1 MKKLFLLGLMT
12 MLAGPAWAEWV
23 MYFET
28 KTKTYYY
35 DPATIRKD
43 GSMRRV
49 WRIQQLK
56 QRIADGEKSRRMRIE
71 YDCKEERYRILS
83 ASIHSEPMAEGKVI
97 YSEIKDNIWT
107 VIPPASA
114 SEAMF
119 KIVCAK

>member
-1 MKKLFLLGLMT
+1 MKKLFLACLM
-12 MLAGPAWAEWV
+12 MLAGSAWAEWV

-28 KTKTYYY
+28 KTITYYY

-97 YSEIKDNIWT
+97 YSENKDNIWT
-107 VIPPASA
+107 VIPAASA
-114 SEAMF
+114 AEAMF

>member
-1 MKKLFLLGLMT
+1 MKKLFLVCLM
-12 MLAGPAWAEWV
+12 MLAGSAWAKWL
-23 MYFET
+23 MYFED
-28 KTKTYYY
+28 KKIIYYY

-43 GSMRRV
+43 GNIRLV
-49 WRIQQLK
+49 WRVQELK
-56 QRIADGEKSRRMRIE
+56 QRTADGEKSRRMRIE

-97 YSEIKDNIWT
+97 YSENKDNIWT

-114 SEAMF
+114 AETMF

>member
-12 MLAGPAWAEWV
+12 MLAGSAWAEWV
-23 MYFET
+23 MYFEA
-28 KTKTYYY
+28 KTITYFY

-43 GSMRRV
+43 GNMRRV
-49 WRIQQLK
+49 WRVQELK
-56 QRIADGEKSRRMRIE
+56 QRTADGEKSRRMRIE